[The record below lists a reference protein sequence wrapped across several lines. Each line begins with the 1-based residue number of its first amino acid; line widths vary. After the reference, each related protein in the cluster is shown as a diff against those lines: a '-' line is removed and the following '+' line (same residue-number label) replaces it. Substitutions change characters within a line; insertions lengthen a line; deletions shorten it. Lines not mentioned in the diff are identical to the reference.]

1 MKSLFR
7 KKQTPFVYNKYYTAV
22 QHKWTQ
28 KMSSLTQGLSKR
40 KLLLL
45 LVFFTALSAGY
56 FLYNIYDSF
65 THGCPA
71 SLTKADTASKI
82 KKIR

>member
-7 KKQTPFVYNKYYTAV
+7 KKETPFVYHKYYTAA

-28 KMSSLTQGLSKR
+28 KMSSLTQGLSRR

-45 LVFFTALSAGY
+45 LVFFTASAAGY

-65 THGCPA
+65 TENCPL
-71 SLTKADTASKI
+71 SLTKADTAAKI
-82 KKIR
+82 KKIQ

>member
-1 MKSLFR
+1 MKSMFR
-7 KKQTPFVYNKYYTAV
+7 KKETPFVYNKYYTAA

-28 KMSSLTQGLSKR
+28 KMSSLTEGLSRR
-40 KLLLL
+40 KLILL

-65 THGCPA
+65 TESCPA
-71 SLTKADTASKI
+71 SLTKADTPSKI
-82 KKIR
+82 KKIQ

>member
-1 MKSLFR
+1 MKSLF
-7 KKQTPFVYNKYYTAV
+7 KKKETPFVYHKYYTAA

-28 KMSSLTQGLSKR
+28 KMSNLTKGLSRR

-45 LVFFTALSAGY
+45 LVFFTALSVGY

-65 THGCPA
+65 TENCPG
-71 SLTKADTASKI
+71 SLMKADAASKI
-82 KKIR
+82 KTIQ

>member
-1 MKSLFR
+1 MKSMF
-7 KKQTPFVYNKYYTAV
+7 KKKETPFVYNKYYTAA

-28 KMSSLTQGLSKR
+28 KMSSLTGGLSRR

-45 LVFFTALSAGY
+45 LVLFTVLTASY

-65 THGCPA
+65 TASCTG
-71 SLTKADTASKI
+71 SLTKADAASKI
-82 KKIR
+82 KTIQ

>member
-7 KKQTPFVYNKYYTAV
+7 KKEIRFVYNKYYTAA

-28 KMSSLTQGLSKR
+28 KMSSLTEGLSRR
-40 KLLLL
+40 KLILL
-45 LVFFTALSAGY
+45 LVLFTALSAGY

-65 THGCPA
+65 TASFPA
-71 SLTKADTASKI
+71 SLAKTDDFQKL
-82 KKIR
+82 R

>member
-1 MKSLFR
+1 MKSLF
-7 KKQTPFVYNKYYTAV
+7 KKKETPFVYHKYYTAA

-45 LVFFTALSAGY
+45 LFFFTASAAGY

-65 THGCPA
+65 TESCPS
-71 SLTKADTASKI
+71 SLTKADAASKI
-82 KKIR
+82 KTIP